1 MKREILFC
9 NITALENKKE
19 IIIKNVVLLEDE
31 FIYKNKKYKEPL
43 KIIKR
48 EIIKSLGFEN
58 KTNGYVNAIKSNE
71 KRNEITG
78 AYD

>member
-9 NITALENKKE
+9 NIIALYGKKE
-19 IIIKNVVLLEDE
+19 IKIKEVVLLEDE